1 MNLIIELETADGVSC
16 VLIWVTEYE
25 LGLFSAR
32 HNMKGNALKSKGLIR
47 LYTFQIVHSSEI

>member
-1 MNLIIELETADGVSC
+1 MELVTADGVSC

-32 HNMKGNALKSKGLIR
+32 HNMKGNALKSEGLIR